1 MGLPT
6 SEELQKQE
14 LMKKFMAEVILY
26 SLVDFSPLGLI
37 FTLSV
42 ALMIFCL
49 CFGHF
54 LQHPEMDFS
63 RAKIS

>member
-14 LMKKFMAEVILY
+14 MLKKFMSEVWI
-26 SLVDFSPLGLI
+26 VDFLSLI
-37 FTLSV
+37 YYQLLDWF
-42 ALMIFCL
+42 I
-49 CFGHF
+49 CFVFGYV